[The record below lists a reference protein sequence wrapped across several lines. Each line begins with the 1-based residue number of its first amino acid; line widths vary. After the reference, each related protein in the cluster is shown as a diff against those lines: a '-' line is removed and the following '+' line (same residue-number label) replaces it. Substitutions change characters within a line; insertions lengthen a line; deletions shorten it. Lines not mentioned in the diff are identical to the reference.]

1 MNLFERVKNIIV
13 TPKTEWTVISKEN
26 TSPADMITK
35 YVLPLAALSAI
46 ASFIG
51 YGLVG
56 TSVFGLKVSGINW
69 GVYHAAN
76 VLISAVLGVLVSAW
90 VIDMLAPSFKSEK
103 DMNASIRLT
112 SYTFTPAWV
121 GGLLFILP
129 SIAMIGALFGL
140 YGLYLLYIGLPEM
153 KKTPR
158 EQQTSYFV
166 VSLIVM
172 IVVLWLVG
180 LVVGKL
186 LMSVF
191 GLAQPTPDLDSIFK
205 GLQ

>member
-1 MNLFERVKNIIV
+1 MNLIERVKNIIV

-56 TSVFGLKVSGINW
+56 TSVFGFKISGINW
-69 GVYHAAN
+69 GVYHAVN

-121 GGLLFILP
+121 GGLLSILP

-140 YGLYLLYIGLPEM
+140 YGFYLLYIGLPEM

-172 IVVLWLVG
+172 IGVFWLVG

-191 GLAQPTPDLDSIFK
+191 GLVPPTPDLDSLFK